1 MHPRAHAPQPEEPL
15 PSEAVQKRP
24 LAGTRKS
31 PSAAMKTQN
40 SQTQLKKKTKKPLK
54 KMPSLP

>member
-1 MHPRAHAPQPEEPL
+1 MRPRAHAPQPEEPL

-40 SQTQLKKKTKKPLK
+40 SQTQLKKKKK
-54 KMPSLP
+54 